1 MGGVDRADQLR
12 SSYTV
17 SGQSQKWYRYILW
30 FVFNV
35 AACNAYI
42 LECEHQ
48 LRNHQQTR
56 PQADFRSELGKR
68 LINGYTYRKRPAPSQ
83 APQP

>member
-17 SGQSQKWYRYILW
+17 SGQSRKWYRYILW
-30 FVFNV
+30 FVF
-35 AACNAYI
+35 ACNVYI
-42 LECEHQ
+42 LECEHR